1 MYICFILIK
10 TKLAMQKITTTIPKI
25 KQLKKGK
32 NSKSILLGL
41 ALTLFGLNVT
51 NAQLT
56 ATGQFRPRTEFRD
69 GFTTLQTKGAETAAF
84 TSQRTR
90 LNVGFAGYRYKFFV
104 ALQDVRVWGQDASTI
119 NRVTTAENNGVQLH
133 EAWGEILLNDTIS
146 DIQNISLKIG
156 RQEIAYDDQKVM
168 GALDWLQQARYH
180 DAVVLKF
187 NNKGWTADFGAA
199 FNQNKELLA
208 GTIYNGVPP
217 TTAGYPAGTNG
228 LGTNYKSM
236 EYLYVAK
243 KFFFG
248 DISFLFLSDNFNKYT
263 NVTSGT
269 PPVVTKVNE
278 KGIWTRNTTGFYYNV
293 NPTRKLKLEGS
304 VYYQFGH
311 DKNGRSLNSNLA
323 SITSTLQVG
332 RKLFIGPGIDYLSGN
347 DGTKAVT
354 ATSEN
359 NQFDPLYGTPHK
371 FWGSMD
377 YFYVSSGFGTQ
388 GLLNYFLKAKYNL
401 KDNLTLFAD
410 IHCFEAGNKLSNGA
424 GGTQTSYLGTEL
436 DLKMSYNM
444 TKMINIEAGYSV
456 MQATN
461 SMASA
466 QVKNVANANLTPQ
479 WAYVMVNIKPNFLN
493 KK

>member
-1 MYICFILIK
+1 
-10 TKLAMQKITTTIPKI
+10 MQKISSAIQKLQTLRKS
-25 KQLKKGK
+25 KK
-32 NSKSILLGL
+32 SKSILLGM
-41 ALTLFGLNVT
+41 AISLFGY
-51 NAQLT
+51 NAAQ
-56 ATGQFRPRTEFRD
+56 AQFSASGQFRPRSEYRD
-69 GFTTLQTKGAETAAF
+69 GYTTLQSKGMEAAVF

-104 ALQDVRVWGQDASTI
+104 AVQDVRVWGQDASTI
-119 NRVTTAENNGVQLH
+119 NRPTTAENNGIQLH
-133 EAWGEILLNDTIS
+133 EAWGEIFLNDTIS
-146 DIQNISLKIG
+146 KIQNLSLKIG

-180 DAVVLKF
+180 DAIVLKYL
-187 NNKGWTADFGAA
+187 NKGWTLDLGAA
-199 FNQNKELLA
+199 FNQNKELLS

-217 TTAGYPAGTNG
+217 TTAGYPAGTNA

-236 EYLYVAK
+236 EYLYLGK
-243 KFFFG
+243 KFYFG
-248 DISFLFLSDNFNKYT
+248 DLSFLFLSDNFNKYT

-278 KGIWTRNTTGFYYNV
+278 QGIWTRNTTGLYYNI
-293 NPTRKLKLEGS
+293 NPSRKVKLEGS

-311 DKNGRSLNSNLA
+311 DKNGRSLSANLA
-323 SITSTLQVG
+323 SITTTFQLG
-332 RKLFIGPGIDYLSGN
+332 RKLFIGPGLDYLSGN
-347 DGTKAVT
+347 DGTEAVT
-354 ATSEN
+354 ATSTN

-371 FWGSMD
+371 FWGNMD
-377 YFYVSSGFGTQ
+377 YFYVSSGFGSQ
-388 GLLNYFLKAKYNL
+388 GLMNYFLKAKYNL

-410 IHCFEAGNKLSNGA
+410 LHGFEAGNTLSDGA
-424 GGTQTSYLGTEL
+424 GGTQNSYLGTEL
-436 DLKMSYNM
+436 DLRLSYNF
-444 TKMINIEAGYSV
+444 TKMINIEAGYSI
-456 MQATN
+456 MKATN

>member
-1 MYICFILIK
+1 
-10 TKLAMQKITTTIPKI
+10 MQKSTITLQKI
-25 KQLKKGK
+25 KALKEGK
-32 NSKSILLGL
+32 NTKSILFGL
-41 ALTLFGLNVT
+41 ALTFFGLNVT

-56 ATGQFRPRTEFRD
+56 ATGQFRPRAEFRD
-69 GFTTLQTKGAETAAF
+69 GYSTLQAKDAETAVF

-90 LNVGFAGYRYKFFV
+90 LNVGFTGYRFRFFV

-119 NRVTTAENNGVQLH
+119 NKTTTAENNGVQLH
-133 EAWGEILLNDTIS
+133 EAWGEIMLNDTVS
-146 DIQNISLKIG
+146 NIQNLSLKIG

-168 GALDWLQQARYH
+168 GGLDWLQQARYH
-180 DAVVLKF
+180 DAIVLKYF
-187 NNKGWTADFGAA
+187 NKGWTADFGAA
-199 FNQNKELLA
+199 FNQNKEQLV
-208 GTIYNGVPP
+208 GTIYNGVPAA
-217 TTAGYPAGTNG
+217 TSGYTAGTNG
-228 LGTNYKSM
+228 LGTNYKSL
-236 EYLYVAK
+236 EYLYLAK
-243 KFFFG
+243 KFYFG

-263 NVTSGT
+263 NVSSGT
-269 PPVVTKVNE
+269 PAVITKVNE
-278 KGIWTRNTTGFYYNV
+278 QGIWTRNTTGFYYNV
-293 NPTRKLKLEGS
+293 NATRKLKFEGS
-304 VYYQFGH
+304 LYHQFGH

-323 SITSTLQVG
+323 SITTTLQVG
-332 RKLFIGPGIDYLSGN
+332 RKLFVGPGVDYLSGT

-371 FWGSMD
+371 FWGTMD
-377 YFYVSSGFGTQ
+377 YFYAPSGFGAQ

-410 IHCFEAGNKLSNGA
+410 LHGFESANSLSNGA
-424 GGTQTSYLGTEL
+424 GGKQTSYLGTEL
-436 DLKMSYNM
+436 DLKINYSL
-444 TKMINIEAGYSV
+444 TKLVNIEGGYSI
-456 MQATN
+456 MKATN

>member
-1 MYICFILIK
+1 
-10 TKLAMQKITTTIPKI
+10 MQKITTTIQKI
-25 KQLKKGK
+25 KALKKRK

-41 ALTLFGLNVT
+41 AITLFGYNAA

-56 ATGQFRPRTEFRD
+56 ASGQFRPRTEFRD
-69 GFTTLQTKGAETAAF
+69 GYSTLQSKDAETAVF

-90 LNVGFAGYRYKFFV
+90 LNVGFTGYRFKFFV
-104 ALQDVRVWGQDASTI
+104 AVQDVRVWGQDASTI
-119 NRVTTAENNGVQLH
+119 NRTTIAENNGIQLH
-133 EAWGEILLNDTIS
+133 EAWGEIMLNDTVS
-146 DIQNISLKIG
+146 SIQNLSLKIG
-156 RQEIAYDDQKVM
+156 RQEISYDDQKVI

-180 DAVVLKF
+180 DAIVLKYF
-187 NNKGWTADFGAA
+187 NKGWTADFGAA

-208 GTIYNGVPP
+208 GTIYNGVPAA
-217 TTAGYPAGTNG
+217 TSGYTAGTNG
-228 LGTNYKSM
+228 LGTNYKSL
-236 EYLYVAK
+236 EYAYIAK

-263 NVTSGT
+263 NVTAGT
-269 PPVVTKVNE
+269 PAVTTKVNE
-278 KGIWTRNTTGFYYNV
+278 QGIWTRNTTGFYYNV
-293 NPTRKLKLEGS
+293 NATRKLKFEGS
-304 VYYQFGH
+304 LYHQFGH
-311 DKNGRSLNSNLA
+311 DKNGRSLSSNLA

-332 RKLFIGPGIDYLSGN
+332 RKLFVGPGVDYLSGN

-371 FWGSMD
+371 FWGTMD
-377 YFYVSSGFGTQ
+377 YFYASSGFGAQ

-410 IHCFEAGNKLSNGA
+410 IHCFESANSLSNGA
-424 GGTQTSYLGTEL
+424 GGKQTSYLGTEL

-466 QVKNVANANLTPQ
+466 QVKNVTNANLTPQ

>member
-1 MYICFILIK
+1 
-10 TKLAMQKITTTIPKI
+10 MQKISNTMQKI
-25 KQLKKGK
+25 KTLREGKK
-32 NSKSILLGL
+32 SRSILLGM
-41 ALTLFGLNVT
+41 AVTLFGLNAA

-69 GFTTLQTKGAETAAF
+69 GYSTLQSKDMKTAAF

-90 LNVGFAGYRYKFFV
+90 LNIGFTGYRFKFFT
-104 ALQDVRVWGQDASTI
+104 AIQDVRVWGQDASTI
-119 NRVTTAENNGVQLH
+119 NRVTTAENNGIQLH
-133 EAWGEILLNDTIS
+133 EAWGEIILNDTVS
-146 DIQNISLKIG
+146 SIQNLSLKIG
-156 RQEIAYDDQKVM
+156 RQEIAYDDQKVI
-168 GALDWLQQARYH
+168 GGLDWLQQARYH
-180 DAVVLKF
+180 DAVVLKYF
-187 NNKGWTADFGAA
+187 NKGWTADFGAA
-199 FNQNKELLA
+199 FNQNKELLS
-208 GTIYNGVPP
+208 GTIYNGVPAA
-217 TTAGYPAGTNG
+217 TAGYTAGTNG

-236 EYLYVAK
+236 EYVYLAR
-243 KFFFG
+243 KFYFG
-248 DISFLFLSDNFNKYT
+248 DISFLFLSDNFNKYS

-278 KGIWTRNTTGFYYNV
+278 QGIWTRNTAGFYYNV
-293 NPTRKLKLEGS
+293 NATRKLKFEGS
-304 VYYQFGH
+304 VYHQFGH
-311 DKNGRSLNSNLA
+311 DKNGRSLNANLA
-323 SITSTLQVG
+323 SITSTLQIG
-332 RKLFIGPGIDYLSGN
+332 RKLFVGPGIDYLSGN

-354 ATSEN
+354 ATSDN

-371 FWGSMD
+371 FWGYMD
-377 YFYVSSGFGTQ
+377 YFYVSSGFGSQ

-410 IHCFEAGNKLSNGA
+410 LHCFEAGNTLSNGA
-424 GGTQTSYLGTEL
+424 GGTQNSYLGTEL

-444 TKMINIEAGYSV
+444 TKMINIEAGYSF

-466 QVKNVANANLTPQ
+466 QVKNVTNANLSPQ

>member
-1 MYICFILIK
+1 LLHTNRNLFI
-10 TKLAMQKITTTIPKI
+10 MQKITTTIQKI
-25 KQLKKGK
+25 KALKEGK

-41 ALTLFGLNVT
+41 AVTLFGSSVAT
-51 NAQLT
+51 AQLT

-69 GFTTLQTKGAETAAF
+69 GYSTLQAKDMEAAVF
-84 TSQRTR
+84 ASQRTR
-90 LNVGFAGYRYKFFV
+90 LNVGFAGYRFKFFV
-104 ALQDVRVWGQDASTI
+104 AVQDVRVWGQDASTI
-119 NRVTTAENNGVQLH
+119 NKVTTAENNGIQLH
-133 EAWGEILLNDTIS
+133 EAWGEIMLVDTTS
-146 DIQNISLKIG
+146 TIQNLSLKIG
-156 RQEIAYDDQKVM
+156 RQEISYDDQKVM
-168 GALDWLQQARYH
+168 GGLDWLQQARYH
-180 DAVVLKF
+180 DAIVLKYF
-187 NNKGWTADFGAA
+187 NKGWTADFGVA

-208 GTIYNGVPP
+208 GTIYNGVPAA
-217 TTAGYPAGTNG
+217 TSGYTAGTNG
-228 LGTNYKSM
+228 LGTNYKSL

-278 KGIWTRNTTGFYYNV
+278 QGIWTRNTTGFYYNV
-293 NPTRKLKLEGS
+293 NATRKLKFEGS
-304 VYYQFGH
+304 VYHQFGH
-311 DKNGRSLNSNLA
+311 DKNGRSLSSNLA
-323 SITSTLQVG
+323 SVTTTLQVG
-332 RKLFIGPGIDYLSGN
+332 RKLFVGPGVDYLSGN

-371 FWGSMD
+371 FWGTMD
-377 YFYVSSGFGTQ
+377 YFYAPSGFGAQ

-410 IHCFEAGNKLSNGA
+410 IHCFESANSLSNGA
-424 GGTQTSYLGTEL
+424 GGKQTSYLGTEL

-444 TKMINIEAGYSV
+444 TKMINIEAGYSI
-456 MQATN
+456 MKATN

>member
-1 MYICFILIK
+1 
-10 TKLAMQKITTTIPKI
+10 MQKISNTMQKI
-25 KQLKKGK
+25 KTLREGKK
-32 NSKSILLGL
+32 SRSILLGM
-41 ALTLFGLNVT
+41 AVTLFGLNAA

-69 GFTTLQTKGAETAAF
+69 GYSTLQSKDMKTAAF

-90 LNVGFAGYRYKFFV
+90 LNIGFTGYRFKFFT
-104 ALQDVRVWGQDASTI
+104 AIQDVRVWGQDASTI
-119 NRVTTAENNGVQLH
+119 NRVTTAENNGIQLH
-133 EAWGEILLNDTIS
+133 EAWGEIILNDTVS
-146 DIQNISLKIG
+146 NIQNLSLKIG
-156 RQEIAYDDQKVM
+156 RQEIAYDDQKVI
-168 GALDWLQQARYH
+168 GGLDWLQQARYH
-180 DAVVLKF
+180 DAVVLKYF
-187 NNKGWTADFGAA
+187 NKGWTADFGAA
-199 FNQNKELLA
+199 FNQNKELLS
-208 GTIYNGVPP
+208 GTIYNGVPAA
-217 TTAGYPAGTNG
+217 TAGYTAGTNG

-236 EYLYVAK
+236 EYVYLAR
-243 KFFFG
+243 KFYFG
-248 DISFLFLSDNFNKYT
+248 DISFLFLSDNFNKYS

-278 KGIWTRNTTGFYYNV
+278 QGIWTRNTAGFYYNV
-293 NPTRKLKLEGS
+293 NATRKLKFEGS
-304 VYYQFGH
+304 VYHQFGH
-311 DKNGRSLNSNLA
+311 DKNGRSLNANLA
-323 SITSTLQVG
+323 SITSTLQIG
-332 RKLFIGPGIDYLSGN
+332 RKLFVGPGIDYLSGN

-354 ATSEN
+354 ATSDN

-371 FWGSMD
+371 FWGYMD
-377 YFYVSSGFGTQ
+377 YFYVSSGFGSQ

-410 IHCFEAGNKLSNGA
+410 LHCFEAGNTLSNGA
-424 GGTQTSYLGTEL
+424 GGTQNSYLGTEL

-444 TKMINIEAGYSV
+444 TKMINIEAGYSF

-466 QVKNVANANLTPQ
+466 QVKNVTNANLSPQ